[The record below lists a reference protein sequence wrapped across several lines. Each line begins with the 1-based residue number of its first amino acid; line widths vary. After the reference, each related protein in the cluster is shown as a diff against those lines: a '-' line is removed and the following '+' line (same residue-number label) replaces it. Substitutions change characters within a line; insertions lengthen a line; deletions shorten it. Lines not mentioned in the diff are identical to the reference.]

1 MEMKSVDRR
10 RGILGLQVA
19 LGRVGC
25 DICSARFDPLV
36 LGLLITVFAI
46 VAGWVLVSP
55 AMVTDKAT
63 QEWYSQ

>member
-1 MEMKSVDRR
+1 MRYLHCALRPSVVR
-10 RGILGLQVA
+10 
-19 LGRVGC
+19 
-25 DICSARFDPLV
+25 PLV